1 MLKDNEIDFINK
13 SDVKLKKDIANRI
26 KEYTIKKYTYEDK
39 VNTYIVEY
47 IEPLLKDLDKEK
59 TIIFDSNIIELV
71 KKYIYH
77 ETKESIGYSIFKYL
91 YDEDYSND
99 WNFLFNDNKNAKNEF
114 VGIVKDFLIKYY
126 KKIDI
131 KKVDKL
137 DIVAVKQQMQQE
149 SEVFNTV
156 LSNWEDDESPL
167 KDTYQV
173 KVKDVTK
180 IGKTADQIKQI
191 NNVSVVRYG
200 EGMVEK
206 LVSAFDSIQ
215 KVTYGI
221 VIALIIVTIFLIVNT
236 IKLTISARKREI
248 SIMRLVG
255 ASNFTIKTPFIIE
268 GMILGL
274 FGSIIP
280 IVISTYGYLA
290 FYNHFNGYLFS
301 ELIQLIKPEPFM
313 YTTALMV
320 LGVGIVV
327 GMIGSASAVKK
338 YLKV

>member
-1 MLKDNEIDFINK
+1 MKPFRMLGRSIRDAFK
-13 SDVKLKKDIANRI
+13 SVFRNFSLSLASISCITITLIIVAIA
-26 KEYTIKKYTYEDK
+26 
-39 VNTYIVEY
+39 
-47 IEPLLKDLDKEK
+47 
-59 TIIFDSNIIELV
+59 IIASFNV
-71 KKYIYH
+71 QNF
-77 ETKESIGYSIFKYL
+77 TKEIEKDMTIVV
-91 YDEDYSND
+91 
-99 WNFLFNDNKNAKNEF
+99 FLENETTPAETNL
-114 VGIVKDFLIKYY
+114 VEQEIKALGNVESYTFQS
-126 KKIDI
+126 KQEI
-131 KKVDKL
+131 KLEMEK
-137 DIVAVKQQMQQE
+137 E
-149 SEVFNTV
+149 SEVFKRV
-156 LSNWEDDESPL
+156 LSEWDDDESPL
-167 KDTYQV
+167 KDTFQV
-173 KVKDVTK
+173 KVKNIEK
-180 IGKTADQIKQI
+180 INKTAMNIQKIE
-191 NNVSVVRYG
+191 NVAVVRYG

-206 LVSAFDSIQ
+206 MVKAFASIE

-221 VIALIIVTIFLIVNT
+221 VIALILVTVFLIVNT

-313 YTTALMV
+313 YTTSLIV